1 MYCGGLYSDQD
12 NQRAEGVQLGYNS
25 HLDHNSIHISV
36 YFPSEDVCSSSN
48 PKRVHF
54 PPSPLVT
61 YRYWQMEGI
70 LGMMGSII
78 SNVLEHP
85 DIFNEPE
92 QVREREKKT
101 LHL

>member
-1 MYCGGLYSDQD
+1 M
-12 NQRAEGVQLGYNS
+12 
-25 HLDHNSIHISV
+25 
-36 YFPSEDVCSSSN
+36 CSGS
-48 PKRVHF
+48 KTEACTL

-92 QVREREKKT
+92 QVRKT